1 LLIRWKYTRYSKR
14 AKTIKIPREGI
25 EALNALKHPV
35 DLYVVVT
42 DEKELVEALERRRRG
57 Q

>member
-1 LLIRWKYTRYSKR
+1 MLIKWKYTRYSKR
-14 AKTIKIPREGI
+14 AITIKMPREAI

-35 DLYVVVT
+35 DLYVIVT
-42 DEKELVEALERRRRG
+42 DEKELVESIERRRRG